1 MRGFV
6 AKFDSR
12 RFFLERLFCAAGL
25 AFLSTASLHA
35 LSSDNANEKS
45 LPKSFVIKFKY
56 SAKESGDIDAY
67 INSIMTPAMIEF
79 RNYWKN
85 TKKVVIDSTRQD
97 SGKSIVSTH
106 YFKTESDLKEFWEA
120 AKNVPGKVERETYG
134 ISREYTITT
143 LFA

>member
-6 AKFDSR
+6 AKLDSR
-12 RFFLERLFCAAGL
+12 RSFLERLFCATGL
-25 AFLSTASLHA
+25 AFLSSASLNA
-35 LSSDNANEKS
+35 LSHNSNEQS
-45 LPKSFVIKFKY
+45 LPKNFVIKFKY

-67 INSIMTPAMIEF
+67 INSIMTPEMIEF

-97 SGKSIVSTH
+97 SGKSIVSIH
-106 YFKTESDLKEFWEA
+106 YFKTENDLKEFWEA
-120 AKNVPGKVERETYG
+120 AKHIPGKAERETYG